1 MSNIPGTRLIRHFT
15 NSTTYCVPLVLPE
28 ELVCNLGDKRTLS
41 VFCTTSQ
48 CRQSIGFYDKNTC
61 CMMLNGEA
69 SLVYYMHGEE
79 ITLTNWEN
87 MQWVDHIIRPR
98 DETSIV

>member
-1 MSNIPGTRLIRHFT
+1 
-15 NSTTYCVPLVLPE
+15 
-28 ELVCNLGDKRTLS
+28 
-41 VFCTTSQ
+41 
-48 CRQSIGFYDKNTC
+48 
-61 CMMLNGEA
+61 MLNGEA